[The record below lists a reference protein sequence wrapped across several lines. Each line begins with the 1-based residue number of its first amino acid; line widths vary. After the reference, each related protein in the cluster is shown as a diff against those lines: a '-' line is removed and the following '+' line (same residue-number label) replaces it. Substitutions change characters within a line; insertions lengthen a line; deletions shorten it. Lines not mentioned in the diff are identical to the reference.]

1 MLLDLVDARRCAAA
15 YLSECVP
22 LLKDE
27 RADLLA
33 EIASLYRGSTEQ
45 LSSFRNKVKTSD
57 GERIRYNAVDTK
69 VSTRFLKEQAS
80 LLESVLQVERRIAE
94 RARKIIA

>member
-1 MLLDLVDARRCAAA
+1 MR
-15 YLSECVP
+15 
-22 LLKDE
+22 DE

-33 EIASLYRGSTEQ
+33 EIASPTGIAEQ
-45 LSSFRNKVKTSD
+45 LSSFRSKVKTSD
-57 GERIRYNAVDTK
+57 GESLRYNAVETK

-80 LLESVLQVERRIAE
+80 LLESVLQVEREIAE